1 MKRRNIAIMAM
12 LALTAGQAF
21 AQRCLPQM
29 KGIEVKVGMADGVYN
44 GKKSCKA
51 GYYAG
56 LGLSSY
62 TKGGDKWT
70 YGAEYLQVH
79 LPYRETSV
87 PIAQITGE
95 FDYSYNFLSDNS
107 KTVLFYIGGTALAGY
122 ESVNWGKRT
131 MSDGATL
138 QNKGAFIYG
147 GAVALETEIYL
158 SDAIALTASV
168 KERLVWGNSTGHFH
182 TQFGIGIKFIIN

>member
-70 YGAEYLQVH
+70 YGAEYLQVN

-87 PIAQITGE
+87 PIAQMTGE
-95 FDYSYNFLSDNS
+95 FGYSCNFLSDNS

-168 KERLVWGNSTGHFH
+168 KERFVWGNSTGHFH
-182 TQFGIGIKFIIN
+182 TQFGIGMKFIIN

>member
-1 MKRRNIAIMAM
+1 M

-56 LGLSSY
+56 LGFSSY

-70 YGAEYLQVH
+70 YGAEYQQVN

-87 PIAQITGE
+87 PIAQMTGE
-95 FDYSYNFLSDNS
+95 FSYSYNFLSDNS

-131 MSDGATL
+131 MPDGATL

-158 SDAIALTASV
+158 SDMVALTASV
-168 KERLVWGNSTGHFH
+168 KERLVLGNSTGHFH
-182 TQFGIGIKFIIN
+182 TQFGIGMKFIIN

>member
-1 MKRRNIAIMAM
+1 M

-79 LPYRETSV
+79 QPYRETSV
-87 PIAQITGE
+87 PMAQMTGE
-95 FDYSYNFLSDNS
+95 FGYSYNFLSDNS
-107 KTVLFYIGGTALAGY
+107 KGEAKNNKKPNYRIAVMALPRCCNAVTAL
-122 ESVNWGKRT
+122 
-131 MSDGATL
+131 L
-138 QNKGAFIYG
+138 
-147 GAVALETEIYL
+147 
-158 SDAIALTASV
+158 
-168 KERLVWGNSTGHFH
+168 
-182 TQFGIGIKFIIN
+182 

>member
-1 MKRRNIAIMAM
+1 MYLSFFHLQKFPHYLSILHQKRSS
-12 LALTAGQAF
+12 AF
-21 AQRCLPQM
+21 FHPQKEQM
-29 KGIEVKVGMADGVYN
+29 
-44 GKKSCKA
+44 
-51 GYYAG
+51 
-56 LGLSSY
+56 
-62 TKGGDKWT
+62 
-70 YGAEYLQVH
+70 
-79 LPYRETSV
+79 
-87 PIAQITGE
+87 TGE
-95 FDYSYNFLSDNS
+95 FGYSYNFLSDNS

-182 TQFGIGIKFIIN
+182 TQFGIGMKFIIN

>member
-1 MKRRNIAIMAM
+1 MAM

-56 LGLSSY
+56 LGFSSY

-70 YGAEYLQVH
+70 YGAEYLQVNQ
-79 LPYRETSV
+79 PYRDTSV
-87 PIAQITGE
+87 PIVQITSE
-95 FDYSYNFLSDNS
+95 FGYSYNFLSDNS

-158 SDAIALTASV
+158 SDVIALTASV

-182 TQFGIGIKFIIN
+182 TQFGIGMKFIIN

>member
-12 LALTAGQAF
+12 LAITAGQAF

-44 GKKSCKA
+44 GTKSCKA

-79 LPYRETSV
+79 QPYRETSV
-87 PIAQITGE
+87 PIAQMTGE
-95 FDYSYNFLSDNS
+95 FGYSTTSFP
-107 KTVLFYIGGTALAGY
+107 TTARRCCSISEVRHWLA
-122 ESVNWGKRT
+122 
-131 MSDGATL
+131 MSP
-138 QNKGAFIYG
+138 
-147 GAVALETEIYL
+147 
-158 SDAIALTASV
+158 
-168 KERLVWGNSTGHFH
+168 
-182 TQFGIGIKFIIN
+182 

>member
-51 GYYAG
+51 GY
-56 LGLSSY
+56 
-62 TKGGDKWT
+62 
-70 YGAEYLQVH
+70 
-79 LPYRETSV
+79 
-87 PIAQITGE
+87 
-95 FDYSYNFLSDNS
+95 
-107 KTVLFYIGGTALAGY
+107 
-122 ESVNWGKRT
+122 ESVNWDKRT
-131 MSDGATL
+131 MPDGATL
-138 QNKGAFIYG
+138 QNEGAFIYG

-182 TQFGIGIKFIIN
+182 TQFGIGMKFIIN

>member
-51 GYYAG
+51 GYYVG
-56 LGLSSY
+56 LGVSSY

-70 YGAEYLQVH
+70 YGAEYLQVN

-87 PIAQITGE
+87 PIAQMTGE
-95 FDYSYNFLSDNS
+95 FGYFYNFLSDNC

-168 KERLVWGNSTGHFH
+168 KERLIWGNSTGPFH
-182 TQFGIGIKFIIN
+182 TQFGIGMKFIIN

>member
-1 MKRRNIAIMAM
+1 MAM

-70 YGAEYLQVH
+70 YGAEYLQVNQ
-79 LPYRETSV
+79 PYRETSV
-87 PIAQITGE
+87 PIAQTTGE
-95 FDYSYNFLSDNS
+95 FGYSYNFLSDNS

-168 KERLVWGNSTGHFH
+168 KERLVCGNSTGHFH
-182 TQFGIGIKFIIN
+182 TQFGIGMKFIIN

>member
-1 MKRRNIAIMAM
+1 MAM
-12 LALTAGQAF
+12 LVLTAGQAF

-79 LPYRETSV
+79 QPYRETSV
-87 PIAQITGE
+87 PIAQMTGE
-95 FDYSYNFLSDNS
+95 FGYSYNFLSDNS

-168 KERLVWGNSTGHFH
+168 KERLVWGNSMGHFH
-182 TQFGIGIKFIIN
+182 TQFGIGMKFIIN

>member
-1 MKRRNIAIMAM
+1 MAM

-79 LPYRETSV
+79 QPYRDTSV
-87 PIAQITGE
+87 PIAQMTGE
-95 FDYSYNFLSDNS
+95 FGYSYNFLSDNS
-107 KTVLFYIGGTALAGY
+107 KTVLFYVGGSALAGY

-131 MSDGATL
+131 SR
-138 QNKGAFIYG
+138 
-147 GAVALETEIYL
+147 
-158 SDAIALTASV
+158 TARPCRTR
-168 KERLVWGNSTGHFH
+168 ERLSMVVPWHWKRKYTCR
-182 TQFGIGIKFIIN
+182 IWLL

>member
-1 MKRRNIAIMAM
+1 MAM

-70 YGAEYLQVH
+70 YGAEYLQVNQ
-79 LPYRETSV
+79 PYRNTSV
-87 PIAQITGE
+87 PIAQMTGE
-95 FDYSYNFLSDNS
+95 FCYSYNFLSDNS

-182 TQFGIGIKFIIN
+182 TQFGIGMKFIIN

>member
-1 MKRRNIAIMAM
+1 MKRRNIAIVAM

-56 LGLSSY
+56 VGLSSY
-62 TKGGDKWT
+62 TKGGDKWM
-70 YGAEYLQVH
+70 YGAEYMQVN
-79 LPYRETSV
+79 LPYRDTSV
-87 PIAQITGE
+87 PIAQMSGE
-95 FDYSYNFLSDNS
+95 FGYSYNFLSDKS
-107 KTVLFYIGGTALAGY
+107 KTVLFYVGGTALAGY

-158 SDAIALTASV
+158 SDVVALTASV
-168 KERLVWGNSTGHFH
+168 KERFIWGNSTGHFH
-182 TQFGIGIKFIIN
+182 TQFGIGMKFIIN

>member
-1 MKRRNIAIMAM
+1 M

-70 YGAEYLQVH
+70 YGAERRGKNNKKPNYRIAVMA
-79 LPYRETSV
+79 LPRCCNAV
-87 PIAQITGE
+87 
-95 FDYSYNFLSDNS
+95 
-107 KTVLFYIGGTALAGY
+107 TAL
-122 ESVNWGKRT
+122 
-131 MSDGATL
+131 L
-138 QNKGAFIYG
+138 
-147 GAVALETEIYL
+147 
-158 SDAIALTASV
+158 
-168 KERLVWGNSTGHFH
+168 
-182 TQFGIGIKFIIN
+182 

>member
-1 MKRRNIAIMAM
+1 MAM

-56 LGLSSY
+56 FGLSSY
-62 TKGGDKWT
+62 TKGGDKWI
-70 YGAEYLQVH
+70 YGAEYLQVN
-79 LPYRETSV
+79 LPYRNTSV
-87 PIAQITGE
+87 PIAQMTGE
-95 FDYSYNFLSDNS
+95 FGYSYNFLSDNS

-182 TQFGIGIKFIIN
+182 TQFGIGMKFIIN

>member
-1 MKRRNIAIMAM
+1 M
-12 LALTAGQAF
+12 
-21 AQRCLPQM
+21 
-29 KGIEVKVGMADGVYN
+29 
-44 GKKSCKA
+44 
-51 GYYAG
+51 
-56 LGLSSY
+56 
-62 TKGGDKWT
+62 
-70 YGAEYLQVH
+70 
-79 LPYRETSV
+79 
-87 PIAQITGE
+87 TGE
-95 FDYSYNFLSDNS
+95 FGYSYNFLSDNS
-107 KTVLFYIGGTALAGY
+107 KTVLFYIGGMALAGY

-182 TQFGIGIKFIIN
+182 TQFGIGMKFIIN

>member
-1 MKRRNIAIMAM
+1 MKRRNIAIVAM
-12 LALTAGQAF
+12 LALTVGQAF

-56 LGLSSY
+56 LGLSGY

-70 YGAEYLQVH
+70 IGAEYLQVH
-79 LPYRETSV
+79 QPYRSTSV
-87 PIAQITGE
+87 PIAQMTGE
-95 FDYSYNFLSDNS
+95 VGYAYNFLSDKS
-107 KTVLFYIGGTALAGY
+107 KTVLFYVDGSGLAGY
-122 ESVNWGKRT
+122 ESVNWGTKT
-131 MSDGATL
+131 MPDGATL
-138 QNKGAFIYG
+138 QNDGAFIYG
-147 GAVALETEIYL
+147 CAVALETEIYL

-168 KERLVWGNSTGHFH
+168 KERFVWGNSTGHFH
-182 TQFGIGIKFIIN
+182 TQLVVGMKLIIN

>member
-62 TKGGDKWT
+62 TKVVTSGRMGRNICKYISLT
-70 YGAEYLQVH
+70 VK
-79 LPYRETSV
+79 LPF
-87 PIAQITGE
+87 Q
-95 FDYSYNFLSDNS
+95 
-107 KTVLFYIGGTALAGY
+107 
-122 ESVNWGKRT
+122 
-131 MSDGATL
+131 
-138 QNKGAFIYG
+138 
-147 GAVALETEIYL
+147 
-158 SDAIALTASV
+158 
-168 KERLVWGNSTGHFH
+168 
-182 TQFGIGIKFIIN
+182 